1 MAAVTTALVM
11 AVGGCG
17 DDSEASS
24 GRSAVIAFR
33 YEEPATGTVDPAAV
47 EAAVGARL
55 QSIGIEVD
63 AVNADGAG
71 AVTVAVDDDRLAEL
85 ARDLLAQQGV
95 VRFRPVLLVV
105 PGESPDV
112 PLSVGQDAADQEVVL
127 AERDPQGGVSA
138 TYRLGPTLVDVT
150 SAESATA
157 VEQPGA
163 GWSVQLV
170 LREAAG
176 EELNRAAVLCSS
188 KAPEC
193 PVGQLAV
200 VLDGEVLSA
209 PDVTQPSYER
219 DRVELAAV
227 GDEVTARRL
236 ATVLNA
242 GPLPVALT
250 PTDG

>member
-1 MAAVTTALVM
+1 M
-11 AVGGCG
+11 
-17 DDSEASS
+17 
-24 GRSAVIAFR
+24 
-33 YEEPATGTVDPAAV
+33 
-47 EAAVGARL
+47 
-55 QSIGIEVD
+55 
-63 AVNADGAG
+63 
-71 AVTVAVDDDRLAEL
+71 
-85 ARDLLAQQGV
+85 
-95 VRFRPVLLVV
+95 
-105 PGESPDV
+105 
-112 PLSVGQDAADQEVVL
+112 
-127 AERDPQGGVSA
+127 SA

-163 GWSVQLV
+163 GWSVRLV

-176 EELNRAAVLCSS
+176 EELNRAAALCLS

-219 DRVELAAV
+219 DQVELAAV